1 MKFSRR
7 YSLVL
12 GLAAALAQGCG
23 GDSTGTGPGGNNN
36 GGSGSGGSGT
46 AAGLSSCNPTKCTG
60 DPQYNIYS
68 QAACDAAEKAACG
81 AEFKAKNECS
91 LANDKCNSTNGQ
103 DHSAVKAAC
112 AKEFDAW
119 EKCNAAAL

>member
-23 GDSTGTGPGGNNN
+23 GDSTGTEPGANNN
-36 GGSGSGGSGT
+36 GGAGSGGSGS
-46 AAGLSSCNPTKCTG
+46 AGPSSCAPTKCTG
-60 DPQYNIYS
+60 DPQYGIFTEDF
-68 QAACDAAEKAACG
+68 CKTLDTTKCG
-81 AEFKAKNECS
+81 AETKAKNACS
-91 LANDKCNSTNGQ
+91 LMNDKCNSANSQ

-112 AKEFDAW
+112 ATEFDAW
-119 EKCNAAAL
+119 EKCNAS

>member
-23 GDSTGTGPGGNNN
+23 GDSTGTPGGGNNN
-36 GGSGSGGSGT
+36 GGSGSGGSGNT
-46 AAGLSSCNPTKCTG
+46 ALSSCNPTNCMN
-60 DPQYNIYS
+60 DAQYNIYS
-68 QAACDAAEKAACG
+68 QAACDTAEAGKCG
-81 AEFKAKNECS
+81 AAFKAKNACS
-91 LANDKCNSTNGQ
+91 IKNDKCNPNGGQ

-112 AKEFDAW
+112 AAEFDAW
-119 EKCNAAAL
+119 EKCNATQI